1 MYRSII
7 SLGNIA
13 YQMLVHSGRETR
25 QQKEQLG
32 WRLEVT
38 GNMKAT
44 EKREGWMKFEK
55 KGGGRQYRGFFKD
68 KIEGG

>member
-1 MYRSII
+1 
-7 SLGNIA
+7 
-13 YQMLVHSGRETR
+13 
-25 QQKEQLG
+25 
-32 WRLEVT
+32 
-38 GNMKAT
+38 MKAT